1 MNALIA
7 DIRQQKQT
15 IEFKDGAFF
24 NGIDDMSIRVGH
36 QDRETGLLNDV
47 LIYDTRNQSKN
58 GTMSTTI
65 ADSGYIRLSDDK
77 KYLLVTLYK
86 GERYET
92 RRDYQW
98 YNESQFT
105 QQTFDMQ
112 NAVIPLEGFDFERSS
127 SDRFS
132 HGTQTQSIARLEKDI
147 DSLNI
152 VVAREMARSYE
163 PLLRNNLLQ
172 YDPVVMG
179 MMDSVKT
186 DYSYRRPEPVYE
198 RLDYMTLVQ
207 RKDILNNALMKA
219 KNSRNAINYEEDSYK
234 QNLNNLYRSE
244 IEWHRKVSLPV
255 SVMIFFLI
263 GAPLGAIIRKGGLGM
278 PVVVSV
284 LFFVVYYIIS
294 MSGEKMARD
303 GISTAFQGMWLSSF
317 ILLPIALYLIYKST
331 NDSNLF
337 NMDWYRIQYAKL
349 KEWVGRKRQHR
360 KESKSMEQRKLNTVE
375 EVLEDFRQGK
385 VVIVV
390 DDEDREN
397 EGDFIVAAE
406 KITPEIVNFML
417 HNGRGVLCA
426 PLTEDRCRELDLDM
440 MVGNNTSLLGT
451 PFTVTVDY
459 LHDGCTTGVSIHD
472 RAATIRAL
480 VDPNAKPEDF
490 GRPGHINPLRARNKG
505 VLRRPGHTE
514 ATIDLARMAGMRP
527 GGALIEIMNEDGTM
541 ARLPQ
546 LLEIADRFG
555 LKIVSIADII
565 AYRLRTESIVERAK
579 RWPCLPSGASSVSSP
594 SNRKAMVWS
603 TWLLSKEHGSRANRS
618 SSAFTRR
625 VQRAI
630 FSGPSGA
637 TAVHSS
643 KSLSV

>member
-1 MNALIA
+1 MKTLDKFILKSYIGPMILTFFIVSFIFLMNFLWLYIDDLVGKGLDFGVILELLGYASATTIPMSLPLATLLAAIMTMGNLGENNELLAMKSAGISLPRILAPLTVLVVFIAIGSFFASNNLVPYAWKQMNALIA

-86 GERYET
+86 GERYEM

-360 KESKSMEQRKLNTVE
+360 KESKK
-375 EVLEDFRQGK
+375 
-385 VVIVV
+385 
-390 DDEDREN
+390 
-397 EGDFIVAAE
+397 
-406 KITPEIVNFML
+406 
-417 HNGRGVLCA
+417 H
-426 PLTEDRCRELDLDM
+426 
-440 MVGNNTSLLGT
+440 GT
-451 PFTVTVDY
+451 
-459 LHDGCTTGVSIHD
+459 
-472 RAATIRAL
+472 
-480 VDPNAKPEDF
+480 K
-490 GRPGHINPLRARNKG
+490 
-505 VLRRPGHTE
+505 E
-514 ATIDLARMAGMRP
+514 A
-527 GGALIEIMNEDGTM
+527 
-541 ARLPQ
+541 
-546 LLEIADRFG
+546 
-555 LKIVSIADII
+555 
-565 AYRLRTESIVERAK
+565 
-579 RWPCLPSGASSVSSP
+579 
-594 SNRKAMVWS
+594 
-603 TWLLSKEHGSRANRS
+603 
-618 SSAFTRR
+618 
-625 VQRAI
+625 
-630 FSGPSGA
+630 
-637 TAVHSS
+637 
-643 KSLSV
+643 